1 MLHQNTR
8 HFLKKEFLCHN
19 SALVETGA
27 AWRNHAVNQIR
38 DPFWE
43 PTKRFDHIREINV
56 PFWCN
61 FVSKVFYFDWLGI
74 LIASKS
80 YGRNLVAE
88 GKWLRCQ
95 WPILFQMRN
104 SGHISWFF
112 WRTWNKERHFF
123 GWSPSSSWTSIKKTI
138 PDGIV
143 SFDAISGAITNY
155 SMMSKDIHY

>member
-1 MLHQNTR
+1 MYITLTGYRTSVWEGKIRTSRWNRSCNMLHQNTR
-8 HFLKKEFLCHN
+8 HFLKKKFLCYN
-19 SALVETGA
+19 SVLVETGA

-43 PTKRFDHIREINV
+43 PTKRFDHKREINV

-61 FVSKVFYFDWLGI
+61 FVSTVFYFDWLGI

-80 YGRNLVAE
+80 LGDLKHYERILVAE

-104 SGHISWFF
+104 SG
-112 WRTWNKERHFF
+112 
-123 GWSPSSSWTSIKKTI
+123 WTHELNFLK
-138 PDGIV
+138 
-143 SFDAISGAITNY
+143 NLE
-155 SMMSKDIHY
+155 